1 MHRLTLHEEIAAVL
15 PEMVALRH
23 HIHQH
28 PELAFEEHATSD
40 LVAERLA
47 AWGYEVHRG
56 LGGTGVVGRL
66 RHGDGAKCIGL
77 RADMDALPIVEATGL
92 AYASRHHGKMHACG
106 HDGHTATLL
115 AAARHLAQT
124 RRFNGTLN
132 LIFQPAEEGAG
143 GARRMVEDGLFERFP
158 CDAIF
163 ALHNAPGQPV
173 GTLGFR
179 SGASL
184 ASADRVV
191 IELRGKGGH
200 AAMPHFSSDPIVAG
214 AAVVMAL
221 QSIVARNVDPLA
233 SAVVTVGLFQAGT
246 VNNVIPSTARLELSV
261 RALDREVRKLLRQRI
276 VDIATAQATSLGVV
290 ADIDYQEGYPVLV
303 NTDAETAFAAQVAT
317 ELLGPQRVLLD
328 RPAVMGSEDFAFMLE
343 HRPGCYLF
351 LGNGDGAG
359 SCMVHNPGYDFNDR
373 VLPTGASY
381 WVRLTEAYLKAA

>member
-1 MHRLTLHEEIAAVL
+1 MHMNTLREEIAAVL
-15 PEMVALRH
+15 PEMVGLRH
-23 HIHQH
+23 QIHQH

-40 LVAERLA
+40 LVAERLT
-47 AWGYEVHRG
+47 AWGYQVHRG

-66 RHGDGAKCIGL
+66 RHGSGGKSIGI

-115 AAARHLAQT
+115 AAARHLAET

-143 GARRMVEDGLFERFP
+143 GAKRMVEDGLFQRFP

-163 ALHNAPGQPV
+163 ALHNAPGQAL

-179 SGASL
+179 SGPAL
-184 ASADRVV
+184 ASADRVIITV
-191 IELRGKGGH
+191 RGKGGH
-200 AAMPHFSSDPIVAG
+200 AAMPHFSCDPIVAG
-214 AAVVMAL
+214 ASIVMAL
-221 QSIVARNVDPLA
+221 QSIVARNIDPLA
-233 SAVVTVGLFQAGT
+233 SAVVTVGMFQAGT
-246 VNNVIPSTARLELSV
+246 VNNVIPSMARLELSV
-261 RALDREVRKLLRQRI
+261 RALDREVRRLLRQRI
-276 VDIATAQATSLGVV
+276 QEVAMAQATSLGVV
-290 ADIDYQEGYPVLV
+290 AEVDYQEGYPVLV

-317 ELLGPQRVLLD
+317 ELLGPERVLLD

-359 SCMVHNPGYDFNDR
+359 SCMVHNPGYDFNDAAME
-373 VLPTGASY
+373 TGAAY
-381 WVRLTEAYLKAA
+381 WSLLVQRFLE

>member
-1 MHRLTLHEEIAAVL
+1 MQMNTLREEIAGVL
-15 PEMVALRH
+15 PEMIGLRH
-23 HIHQH
+23 HIHRH

-56 LGGTGVVGRL
+56 LGRTGVVGRL
-66 RHGDGAKCIGL
+66 RHGRGPKSIGL
-77 RADMDALPIVEATGL
+77 RADMDALPILEATGL
-92 AYASRHHGKMHACG
+92 PYASRHHGKMHACG

-115 AAARHLAQT
+115 AAARHLAET

-163 ALHNAPGQPV
+163 ALHNAPGQPL

-179 SGASL
+179 SGPAL

-191 IELRGKGGH
+191 IELCGKGGH
-200 AAMPHFSSDPIVAG
+200 AAMPHFSCDPIVAG
-214 AAVVMAL
+214 SSIVMAL

-233 SAVVTVGLFQAGT
+233 SAVVTVGMFQAGT
-246 VNNVIPSTARLELSV
+246 VNNVIPASARLELSV
-261 RALDREVRKLLRQRI
+261 RALDRDVRRLLRQRI
-276 VDIATAQATSLGVV
+276 REVALSQATSLGVV
-290 ADIDYQEGYPVLV
+290 AEVDYQEGYPVLV

-317 ELLGPQRVLLD
+317 ELLGAERVLLD

-359 SCMVHNPGYDFNDR
+359 SCMVHNPGYDFNDAAME
-373 VLPTGASY
+373 TGAAY
-381 WVRLTEAYLKAA
+381 WSLLVQRFLA